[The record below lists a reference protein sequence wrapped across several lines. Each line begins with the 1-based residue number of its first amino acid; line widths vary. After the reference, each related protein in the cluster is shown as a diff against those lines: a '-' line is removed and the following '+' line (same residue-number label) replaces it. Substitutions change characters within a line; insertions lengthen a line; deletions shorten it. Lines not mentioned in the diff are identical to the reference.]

1 MREIHASEAN
11 ASLRQR
17 LDEAQR
23 GETAATP
30 RRGRAVA
37 RIAPDARR
45 RQEQIET
52 AIETVKALRRRAG
65 TIALDEL
72 VSARREGRKS

>member
-1 MREIHASEAN
+1 MREILASPAHI
-11 ASLRQR
+11 ALRQR

-23 GETAATP
+23 GGTAASP
-30 RRGRAVA
+30 GRGRAFA

-45 RQEQIET
+45 RPERIET
-52 AIETVKALRRRAG
+52 AIETVKALRRRPG

-72 VSARREGRKS
+72 ASARREGRKS